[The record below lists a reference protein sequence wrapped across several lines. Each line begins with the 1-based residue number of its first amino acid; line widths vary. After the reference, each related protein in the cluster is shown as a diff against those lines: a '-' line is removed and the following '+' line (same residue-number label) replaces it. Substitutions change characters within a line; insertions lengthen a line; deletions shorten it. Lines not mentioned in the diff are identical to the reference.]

1 VPDSPDARPACPA
14 ETPSPYG
21 LDRPRPNPEQS
32 HAHSAESHKSG
43 GSEYSPRWLS
53 VSGRS
58 PPPTSSASSN
68 QNSSYRTP
76 ESDRLSARSDD
87 DARTNTTTRPTYR
100 SAKPRESLH
109 SPVAQRPRRTATP
122 QHLSAYLIAPYA
134 APPSQYPPHQPDRRS
149 PSCPLTR
156 PASPAPA

>member
-14 ETPSPYG
+14 ETPSPYAP
-21 LDRPRPNPEQS
+21 DRPHPTPAQS

-43 GSEYSPRWLS
+43 GSEYSPRWSS

-76 ESDRLSARSDD
+76 ESDPLSARSDD

-109 SPVAQRPRRTATP
+109 SPVARRPPRTATP
-122 QHLSAYLIAPYA
+122 KRLSAYLIAPCA
-134 APPSQYPPHQPDRRS
+134 TPPSQYRPRQPGRRT
-149 PSCPLTR
+149 PSCP
-156 PASPAPA
+156 